1 VPRPYVLLSA
11 AMSLDGAI
19 DDTSSSRLVLSDA
32 ADLDRVDAERARVDA
47 IMIGAGTLRRDDP
60 RLVLR
65 DRTRGA
71 DPVKVVLSGTGELDP
86 SARFFTVGDA
96 PRLVYTSRPERA
108 MARLGGSATVV
119 DAGDP
124 VDIDRVLS
132 DLSAR
137 GVARLMVEG
146 GAQVHRLMIDAGVVD
161 ELQLVVAPL
170 VVGDSAAP
178 RFGGTATGRPA
189 GTVAQRLDLHLAE
202 ARPMGDLVLLVYRA
216 G

>member
-32 ADLDRVDAERARVDA
+32 ADLERVDAERAGVDA
-47 IMIGAGTLRRDDP
+47 IMVGAGTLRRDDP

-65 DRTRGA
+65 DRSRGR
-71 DPVKVVLSGTGELDP
+71 DPVKVVLSGSGELDP
-86 SARFFTVGDA
+86 AARFFTVGDA

-108 MARLGGSATVV
+108 MAVLGGSATVV

-124 VDIDRVLS
+124 LDLDRVLS
-132 DLSAR
+132 DLHAR
-137 GVARLMVEG
+137 GVSRLMIEG
-146 GAQVHRLMIDAGVVD
+146 GARVHGLVLDAGVVD
-161 ELQLVVAPL
+161 ELHLVVAPL
-170 VVGDSAAP
+170 VVGEAEAP
-178 RFGGTATGRPA
+178 RFGGPA
-189 GTVAQRLDLHLAE
+189 PRRTDGAAARRLDLHLVE

>member
-1 VPRPYVLLSA
+1 
-11 AMSLDGAI
+11 
-19 DDTSSSRLVLSDA
+19 
-32 ADLDRVDAERARVDA
+32 
-47 IMIGAGTLRRDDP
+47 
-60 RLVLR
+60 
-65 DRTRGA
+65 
-71 DPVKVVLSGTGELDP
+71 
-86 SARFFTVGDA
+86 
-96 PRLVYTSRPERA
+96 
-108 MARLGGSATVV
+108 MARLGGWATVV

-124 VDIDRVLS
+124 IEIDGVLS

-178 RFGGTATGRPA
+178 RFGGTAAGRPD
-189 GTVAQRLDLHLAE
+189 GTPAQRLDLRLVE
-202 ARPMGDLVLLVYRA
+202 ARPIGDLVLLVYRA